1 MKFIY
6 KLSKAML
13 MKNKDKKSHDKGI
26 KNDDK
31 KKKNN
36 IRLCEEL

>member
-1 MKFIY
+1 MKFID

-26 KNDDK
+26 KKRKTILDCAK
-31 KKKNN
+31 SYK
-36 IRLCEEL
+36 I